1 MARGQG
7 TLEVKFKP
15 VGHKSLVQA
24 LKMMQKH
31 LSKIERRFQGV
42 D

>member
-15 VGHKSLVQA
+15 VGHKGLVLA
-24 LKMMQKH
+24 LKAMNKEM
-31 LSKIERRFQGV
+31 SKI
-42 D
+42 